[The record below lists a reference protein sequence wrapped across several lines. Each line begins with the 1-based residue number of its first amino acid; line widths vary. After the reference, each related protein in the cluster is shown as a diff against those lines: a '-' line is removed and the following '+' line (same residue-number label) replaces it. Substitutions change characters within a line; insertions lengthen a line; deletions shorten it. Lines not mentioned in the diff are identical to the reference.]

1 MPPYSMIPREDRFY
15 MNEET
20 LDKAEIKTR
29 ILQVLTNFEKMQ
41 FKPGVPFDWS
51 VNTNQ
56 NPYSYQFNIHFVF
69 IRDILNIILDLIV
82 WIKFL

>member
-51 VNTNQ
+51 VNTNHK
-56 NPYSYQFNIHFVF
+56 SKS
-69 IRDILNIILDLIV
+69 L
-82 WIKFL
+82 FLSI